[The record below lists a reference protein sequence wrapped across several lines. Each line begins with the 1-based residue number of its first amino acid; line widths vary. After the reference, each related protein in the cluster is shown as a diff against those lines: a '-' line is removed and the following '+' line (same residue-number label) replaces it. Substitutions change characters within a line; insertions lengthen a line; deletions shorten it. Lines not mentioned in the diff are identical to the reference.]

1 MLLTLNPSPQ
11 HGIPGPYEHSR
22 FRHSVP
28 TPRSPSP
35 STSDPS
41 TSAAPTRPV
50 DSSMDTARDRLPR
63 PSSLNLPPPDVGFTS
78 MASATPNQQL
88 PHPPAQWQNSEDA
101 LHYWRA
107 RAEEDRR
114 KQEEEK
120 TRQETLRLEQRRVE
134 QSMLRDSLMAGI
146 PPHIIPL
153 IFAGIC
159 QGGLPQPVLELTQ
172 HYLAQVSGARGSN
185 PPVPP
190 QPQSRSHSHSSSHAQ
205 RPSVH
210 TRQDSR
216 SMPASPFPNAAQHVV
231 PPPPNILLSQTLP
244 PTASGPHTPQ
254 PLGGPS
260 TPSGPP
266 DSRHVINPWSNTV
279 GPVQNQPGSISM
291 GNVQYAPGSSIPA
304 PPGRNRPGS
313 RSRRS
318 PPSLYFHHWVPP
330 AQPGTTPGK
339 MHQEAQ
345 ATSSNPRQSEH
356 QASPGRKRKAPG
368 PHQPAPVPSSLPP
381 ESLSVGIQIP
391 RPGSPRSVEQQ
402 EGPLRHHRYPS
413 DTPVSH
419 GTRPP
424 GVVKAEEMESIS
436 PTRIASTA
444 TGSSQYPLA
453 RVRTNDFANQPRD
466 SDLESISQRSPIS
479 GTPKS
484 PAHYGDKVPP

>member
-1 MLLTLNPSPQ
+1 MLLTLNPSSQ

-22 FRHSVP
+22 FRYSVP

-35 STSDPS
+35 STSNPS
-41 TSAAPTRPV
+41 TSTAPTTSA

-63 PSSLNLPPPDVGFTS
+63 PSSLTLPPPDVGFTS

-88 PHPPAQWQNSEDA
+88 PHPPAQWQTPEDA

-172 HYLAQVSGARGSN
+172 HYLAQVSGARGHN

-190 QPQSRSHSHSSSHAQ
+190 QLQSRSNSHSSSHTQ

-216 SMPASPFPNAAQHVV
+216 SVPASPFSSAAQQVV

-244 PTASGPHTPQ
+244 PTAGGPHTQQ
-254 PLGGPS
+254 PRGGPS

-266 DSRHVINPWSNTV
+266 DSRHVINPWSNTADL
-279 GPVQNQPGSISM
+279 VQNQLGPIGM
-291 GNVQYAPGSSIPA
+291 GNVQYAPGSSVPA
-304 PPGRNRPGS
+304 LPGRTRPGS

-330 AQPGTTPGK
+330 AQPNTASGK
-339 MHQEAQ
+339 IHQEAQ
-345 ATSSNPRQSEH
+345 AISSNPRRSEH

-381 ESLSVGIQIP
+381 ESLSASNRIS
-391 RPGSPRSVEQQ
+391 RPGSPRGVEKQ
-402 EGPLRHHRYPS
+402 EEVLRHRHYS
-413 DTPVSH
+413 SGTSVSH
-419 GTRPP
+419 GIRPP

-436 PTRIASTA
+436 PTRVASTA
-444 TGSSQYPLA
+444 TGSPQYPLPRA
-453 RVRTNDFANQPRD
+453 RTKDFANQSRG
-466 SDLESISQRSPIS
+466 SDLESSP
-479 GTPKS
+479 
-484 PAHYGDKVPP
+484 